1 MAKTWWNT
9 KTYNPL
15 FMIPSNKCVAGYHMS
30 YMDKDPARIIE
41 ACEAILALYKE
52 GKVKPRIDSVWAFE
66 DVSILLYCS
75 NNIYVTYLT
84 YDYLNFR

>member
-1 MAKTWWNT
+1 
-9 KTYNPL
+9 
-15 FMIPSNKCVAGYHMS
+15 MS

-66 DVSILLYCS
+66 DVSMLLTCFKYMYI
-75 NNIYVTYLT
+75 IYLI
-84 YDYLNFR
+84 